1 MISNVNTTIALVL
14 KLLEK
19 LGVTKARANQAPDK
33 FDSTAESD
41 FKNARI
47 FLPINI
53 I

>member
-33 FDSTAESD
+33 FANTAESA
-41 FKNARI
+41 FRKARE
-47 FLPINI
+47 FLPINLV
-53 I
+53 